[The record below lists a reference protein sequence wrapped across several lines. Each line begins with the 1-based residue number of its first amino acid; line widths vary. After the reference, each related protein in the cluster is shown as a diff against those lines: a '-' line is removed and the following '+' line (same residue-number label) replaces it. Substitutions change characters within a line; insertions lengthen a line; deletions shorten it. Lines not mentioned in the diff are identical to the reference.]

1 MPKAYW
7 IAQVTVT
14 DPEQYAKYQAAAAVA
29 FEKAPGRPLARAGRA
44 VQLEGAGQP
53 RNVVFEF
60 DSLEAAESFYH
71 SSAYAAARALREGAA
86 EVNIVVV
93 EGL

>member
-14 DPEQYAKYQAAAAVA
+14 DPEQYAKYQAASAAA
-29 FEKAPGRPLARAGRA
+29 FAEAPGRPLARAGRT
-44 VQLEGAGQP
+44 VQLEGTGQP

-60 DSLEAAESFYH
+60 DSLEAAEAFYH
-71 SSAYAAARALREGAA
+71 SPAYAAARALRERAG